1 MKTMKT
7 MAAFVIALVFV
18 VPTGWAQTPADQE
31 HAELAKAL
39 KDAKIPLERGL
50 TASAKEGKPISA
62 KYEVEDGKLQLSVYT
77 MKGTNFSEVIVDHKT
92 GKIAKA
98 EPITKGDDLSHAK
111 EQSEAMAKAKRSL
124 GAAASEAVK
133 ENQGNLLEEVRDSF
147 RMLVADSVAEQIDCG
162 HGRVERRTCSV
173 IDDLTLLQKPSE
185 WVSLKGLVR
194 IQAERFHKA
203 TGKTENQTR
212 YYITSLS
219 PDATK
224 LNQAIR
230 QHWGI
235 ENKLHWILDVAFGED
250 LSRKRAGHA
259 AQNFSL
265 INRLALNLLKQDK
278 TSKLGIHGKR
288 LKAGWDNHYLLK
300 VLAN

>member
-133 ENQGNLLEEVRDSF
+133 ENQGYRVVSVMPAMKEGHP
-147 RMLVADSVAEQIDCG
+147 VADV
-162 HGRVERRTCSV
+162 
-173 IDDLTLLQKPSE
+173 TLVKGTEWKTVSE
-185 WVSLKGLVR
+185 
-194 IQAERFHKA
+194 
-203 TGKTENQTR
+203 
-212 YYITSLS
+212 
-219 PDATK
+219 K
-224 LNQAIR
+224 L
-230 QHWGI
+230 
-235 ENKLHWILDVAFGED
+235 D
-250 LSRKRAGHA
+250 
-259 AQNFSL
+259 
-265 INRLALNLLKQDK
+265 
-278 TSKLGIHGKR
+278 
-288 LKAGWDNHYLLK
+288 
-300 VLAN
+300 

>member
-1 MKTMKT
+1 MKTMRT

-77 MKGTNFSEVIVDHKT
+77 MKGNNFSEVIVDHKT

-133 ENQGNLLEEVRDSF
+133 ENKGYRVVSVMPAMKEGHP
-147 RMLVADSVAEQIDCG
+147 VADV
-162 HGRVERRTCSV
+162 
-173 IDDLTLLQKPSE
+173 TLVKGTEWKTVSE
-185 WVSLKGLVR
+185 
-194 IQAERFHKA
+194 
-203 TGKTENQTR
+203 
-212 YYITSLS
+212 
-219 PDATK
+219 K
-224 LNQAIR
+224 L
-230 QHWGI
+230 
-235 ENKLHWILDVAFGED
+235 D
-250 LSRKRAGHA
+250 
-259 AQNFSL
+259 
-265 INRLALNLLKQDK
+265 
-278 TSKLGIHGKR
+278 
-288 LKAGWDNHYLLK
+288 
-300 VLAN
+300 